1 MINFRKGYEPNNSKN
16 DLVKKLQ
23 KILDLVYNEDSEYY
37 PGSFHP
43 ETDLAEVTDA
53 IFQILFNQDNESVH
67 IIIDKNPN
75 NSLDMTIDKIE

>member
-1 MINFRKGYEPNNSKN
+1 MINFRKGHEPNNSKN
-16 DLVKKLQ
+16 DLAKKLQ
-23 KILDLVYNEDSEYY
+23 KILDIVYNDAQYY

-43 ETDLAEVTDA
+43 DTDLSQVTDA
-53 IFQILFNQDNESVH
+53 IFQILFNEHNESVH

>member
-23 KILDLVYNEDSEYY
+23 KILDIVYNDEQYY
-37 PGSFHP
+37 PGSFHTD
-43 ETDLAEVTDA
+43 TDLSQVTDA
-53 IFQILFNQDNESVH
+53 IFQILFNEHNKSVH

>member
-16 DLVKKLQ
+16 DLIKKLQ
-23 KILDLVYNEDSEYY
+23 KILDLTCNDAEYY
-37 PGSFHP
+37 PGSIHQ
-43 ETDLAEVTDA
+43 ETDLTEITDA

-67 IIIDKNPN
+67 TIIDKNPN